1 MSRIQEEIQ
10 HALLAVAPLMMGLIP
25 LALIL
30 GAQAS
35 HVGQSPLT
43 TMLMTGLNVAGGSE
57 FAALGLWS
65 AAPPI
70 IMIAFTTFLINSRHI
85 VLSMALAPYV
95 REQKG
100 WRIGLLYFF
109 MVDEVWALNMQ
120 DLNRRAQRGEGFSFA
135 FYMTLG
141 ISLWLAWVLSA
152 FIGCIIGS
160 SFGDLSS
167 FGFTAALPATF
178 IALAV
183 AMRPRARLRTLNLIS
198 YVPIAASFTA
208 SALTQL
214 YGNSNY
220 CVGAGISAGVITALV
235 IQLLRERAQEQHPSM
250 ASPPASG
257 VTSAPASASAPASDV
272 AGALARAQ
280 AAAGAGAGAG
290 AETAATCAATV
301 ASMDADTNADE
312 AQDNSLHKCGPAQ
325 AVASEAGA
333 DESAEHVAP
342 AACHAAHASD
352 ETTASDAGAK

>member
-1 MSRIQEEIQ
+1 
-10 HALLAVAPLMMGLIP
+10 MGLIP

-120 DLNRRAQRGEGFSFA
+120 DLSRRAQRGEGFSFA

-183 AMRPRARLRTLNLIS
+183 AMRPRARLRTLNLIA

-235 IQLLRERAQEQHPSM
+235 IQLLRERAQGQHPSM
-250 ASPPASG
+250 TSTPASG
-257 VTSAPASASAPASDV
+257 VTSGSASASASDV
-272 AGALARAQ
+272 AGAQARAQ
-280 AAAGAGAGAG
+280 TAAGASAGAG
-290 AETAATCAATV
+290 AETAATCAKTV
-301 ASMDADTNADE
+301 ASLYADTKAEE
-312 AQDNSLHKCGPAQ
+312 AQDNSSHKYGPAQ

-333 DESAEHVAP
+333 DEAAEQLAP
-342 AACHAAHASD
+342 AAGHAASASD
-352 ETTASDAGAK
+352 KTTAADAGAK

>member
-183 AMRPRARLRTLNLIS
+183 AMRPRARLRTLNLIA

-235 IQLLRERAQEQHPSM
+235 IQLLRERAQDQHQAPP
-250 ASPPASG
+250 SPPASG
-257 VTSAPASASAPASDV
+257 VTSGSASDVASAPA
-272 AGALARAQ
+272 RAQ
-280 AAAGAGAGAG
+280 TAAGASAGAG
-290 AETAATCAATV
+290 AETSSPCAATV
-301 ASMDADTNADE
+301 ASLDADNKAED
-312 AQDNSLHKCGPAQ
+312 AQDNSSHKYGPAQ

-333 DESAEHVAP
+333 DEAAEQLAP
-342 AACHAAHASD
+342 AAGHTAHASD
-352 ETTASDAGAK
+352 ETTAADAGAK

>member
-183 AMRPRARLRTLNLIS
+183 AMRPRARLRTLNLIA

-208 SALTQL
+208 SALTEL

-235 IQLLRERAQEQHPSM
+235 IQLLRERAQGQPPSM
-250 ASPPASG
+250 ASSPASG
-257 VTSAPASASAPASDV
+257 ETSGSASEPASDV
-272 AGALARAQ
+272 AGAPARAQ
-280 AAAGAGAGAG
+280 TAAGESAGAG
-290 AETAATCAATV
+290 AETSSPCAATV
-301 ASMDADTNADE
+301 ASLDADNKAEE
-312 AQDNSLHKCGPAQ
+312 AQDNSSHKYGPAQ
-325 AVASEAGA
+325 AFASEAGA
-333 DESAEHVAP
+333 GEAAEQLAP
-342 AACHAAHASD
+342 AAGHTARATD
-352 ETTASDAGAK
+352 ETTAADAGAK